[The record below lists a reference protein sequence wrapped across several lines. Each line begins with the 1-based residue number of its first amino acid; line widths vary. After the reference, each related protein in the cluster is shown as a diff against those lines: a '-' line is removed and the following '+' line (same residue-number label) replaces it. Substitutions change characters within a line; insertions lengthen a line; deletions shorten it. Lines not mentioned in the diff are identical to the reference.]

1 MKLSSKQK
9 EQVLGSLKEKYSIS
23 ISITDSLDLQLDDKT
38 YQTLSAINERIRILF
53 VLFDGQNH
61 NDKTTI
67 VRRLIKANNY
77 SIGHSVHYQF
87 ENNELLGII
96 ISDEIN

>member
-1 MKLSSKQK
+1 MKLSNKQK
-9 EQVLGSLKEKYSIS
+9 EQVLGSLNEKYSIS

-53 VLFDGQNH
+53 VLFDGQYH

-77 SIGHSVHYQF
+77 NIGHSVHYRF